1 MTPQEWLLRATKRA
15 SELLTARIRGT
26 YFAPSEEILANR
38 ELYDAITAVEEERHQ
53 RELVDRR

>member
-1 MTPQEWLLRATKRA
+1 MTPQEWLLRAAKRA

-38 ELYDAITAVEEERHQ
+38 ELYDAITAVEKEQQHRD
-53 RELVDRR
+53 LVDRR